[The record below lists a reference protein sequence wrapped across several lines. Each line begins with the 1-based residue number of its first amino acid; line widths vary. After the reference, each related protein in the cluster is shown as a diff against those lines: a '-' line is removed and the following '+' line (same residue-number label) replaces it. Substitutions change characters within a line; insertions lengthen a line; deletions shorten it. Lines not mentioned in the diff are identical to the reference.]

1 MAEDNQTVLEEQNRY
16 NQLIEQFKAAEAVDP
31 MRRDDHQLK
40 MMAMTALTQAR
51 LLRSTFAAL
60 LAEAQAEGSTKLV
73 VQLKAKVEKLDQQIV
88 KWEAKCK
95 VYGSSLSAKPKT
107 TFADIAGL
115 DDIKRSIMDYLY
127 VIQHPDI
134 ARDYSISTNLGILLY
149 GPPGTGKTMF
159 GEAIANELG
168 LRYFVITPSDIFG
181 SLVGE
186 SEKHVK
192 ELFEELRA
200 CTDGS
205 VLLIDECE
213 TIFARRTSDAN
224 RASMGV
230 TNQLLQ
236 EMNGQG
242 DIASSKRVIVGA
254 TNRPEMIDEAYLRY
268 KRFSLQCLVGLPSN
282 EAKRCVIDLKLRK
295 MNNAYTEEFYQA
307 LWAYAQATSCITC
320 ADLTGIIEQCA
331 FRAVTDMRAAPDG
344 RRVKIDVRHFE
355 AVKANY
361 QLSVTPEMVAG
372 YEQFRNR
379 SRA

>member
-1 MAEDNQTVLEEQNRY
+1 MAEENRSILEEQNRY
-16 NQLIEQFKAAEAVDP
+16 NQLIEQFKAAEAVELSK
-31 MRRDDHQLK
+31 RDEHQLK

-51 LLRSTFAAL
+51 LLRKTIQAL
-60 LAEAQAEGSTKLV
+60 MAEAQSEGNAKLV
-73 VQLKAKVEKLDQQIV
+73 AQLRAKVDKIEQQIV
-88 KWEAKCK
+88 KWEARCK

-115 DDIKRSIMDYLY
+115 DDIKRSILDYLY

-181 SLVGE
+181 AYVGE
-186 SEKHVK
+186 SEKNIK

-213 TIFARRTSDAN
+213 TIFAKRTSEAN
-224 RASMGV
+224 RASLGV

-268 KRFSLQCLVGLPSN
+268 KRFSLQCYVGLPN
-282 EAKRCVIDLKLRK
+282 RDAKKCVIDLKLGK
-295 MNNAYTEEFYQA
+295 MRNAYTEDFYQGI
-307 LWAYAQATSCITC
+307 LYYANTHEYVTC
-320 ADLTGIIEQCA
+320 ADLSGIIEQCA
-331 FRAVTDMRAAPDG
+331 FRAVTDMRSG
-344 RRVKIDVRHFE
+344 SGVRVLINRNHLD
-355 AVKANY
+355 AVTATY
-361 QLSVTPEMVAG
+361 QLSVTPEMLAE
-372 YEQFRNR
+372 YERFRNR
-379 SRA
+379 SRS